1 MKLLLIAAVILG
13 AALLAGT
20 RRETP
25 FIRWGIVAALAGVL
39 LIATSAIFTIRGL
52 AFGAVLAF
60 AGGALYYYG
69 RIARRERL
77 FLSKPK

>member
-1 MKLLLIAAVILG
+1 MKLLLIAAVVLG
-13 AALLAGT
+13 AGMLAGT

-25 FIRWGIVAALAGVL
+25 FIRYGIIAAIAGVL
-39 LIATSAIFTIRGL
+39 MIAASALFTIRGL
-52 AFGAVLAF
+52 AFGAILAF
-60 AGGALYYYG
+60 AGVGIYYYG